1 MRGCGCL
8 LPAVAV
14 MLLLACVGVAGCRT
28 VEYVP
33 VERARV
39 DSVYVTAWSRDSIR
53 VTDSVYV
60 REKGDTVREYRWRY
74 VYRDR
79 AVHDTVFVERCDSV
93 AVPYPVERR
102 LTRWERW
109 KMSAGGWCTGAL
121 VTVVLGLLV
130 WMAVRFRRR

>member
-1 MRGCGCL
+1 MLRAA
-8 LPAVAV
+8 AVA
-14 MLLLACVGVAGCRT
+14 LLLACVCMAGCRT

-33 VERARV
+33 VERVRT

-79 AVHDTVFVERCDSV
+79 AVHDTVFVERRDSV
-93 AVPYPVERR
+93 AVPYAVERR

-109 KMSAGGWCTGAL
+109 KMRAGGWCMLLAAL
-121 VTVVLGLLV
+121 FVPVVLL
-130 WMAVRFRRR
+130 WMVRRFRRR